1 MSFHISRII
10 LAVLLALIAPNLAYS
25 TDSITPSQASHY
37 VGQYAQVCGIVASAT
52 YAERDRGQPT
62 FLNLDRAFPNHV
74 FTAVI
79 WGSNRTKF
87 SYRPESL
94 KGKRIC
100 VDGRIEEYRGK
111 PQIEVYQPS
120 QIEFSS

>member
-1 MSFHISRII
+1 MSINIPRNF
-10 LAVLLALIAPNLAYS
+10 LAMLLAFMVPIVAGGA
-25 TDSITPSQASHY
+25 DSISPSQASKY
-37 VGQYAQVCGIVASAT
+37 VGQYAQVCGIVASAR
-52 YAERDRGQPT
+52 YAERDSGKPT

-87 SYRPESL
+87 SYRPETL

-100 VDGRIEEYRGK
+100 VDGKIEDYRGK

-120 QIEFSS
+120 QIHPDQ